1 MAKIKPLMLLPPLIF
16 AGLAGV
22 FYVGM
27 QRDNPNDLPST
38 FIGQSAPA
46 ITTETLGSFE
56 GVWATGF
63 KRRRSE
69 FGQFLGQL
77 VSPLSRR
84 TSRVVGIARAG
95 HNHSWRKHQR

>member
-1 MAKIKPLMLLPPLIF
+1 MAKIKPLMLLPPDF
-16 AGLAGV
+16 RGACRV

-56 GVWATGF
+56 GV
-63 KRRRSE
+63 
-69 FGQFLGQL
+69 GQ
-77 VSPLSRR
+77 
-84 TSRVVGIARAG
+84 GI
-95 HNHSWRKHQR
+95 

>member
-38 FIGQSAPA
+38 LSANP
-46 ITTETLGSFE
+46 
-56 GVWATGF
+56 
-63 KRRRSE
+63 RPR
-69 FGQFLGQL
+69 
-77 VSPLSRR
+77 SRR
-84 TSRVVGIARAG
+84 
-95 HNHSWRKHQR
+95 KP